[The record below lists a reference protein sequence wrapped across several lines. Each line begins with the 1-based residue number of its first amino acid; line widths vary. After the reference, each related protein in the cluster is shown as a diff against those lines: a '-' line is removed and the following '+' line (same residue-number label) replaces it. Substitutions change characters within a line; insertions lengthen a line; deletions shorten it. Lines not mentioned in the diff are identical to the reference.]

1 MKILQIFKSEP
12 DAVIKKLMEPVSK
25 DNEARQFEMYQG
37 DVDYDKLVELV
48 FDHDTVIC
56 WW

>member
-12 DAVIKKLMEPVSK
+12 DVVIKKLMEPVSK

-48 FDHDTVIC
+48 FEHDKLIC

>member
-1 MKILQIFKSEP
+1 MKILQILKSEP

-48 FDHDTVIC
+48 FENDTVIC

>member
-12 DAVIKKLMEPVSK
+12 DAVIKKLMEPLSK

-48 FDHDTVIC
+48 FEHDKLIC

>member
-12 DAVIKKLMEPVSK
+12 DAVTKKLMEPVSK
-25 DNEARQFEMYQG
+25 DNEARQFGMYQG

-48 FDHDTVIC
+48 FENDKVIC

>member
-1 MKILQIFKSEP
+1 MKILHIQKSEP
-12 DAVIKKLMEPVSK
+12 DEIVTKLMKPISK
-25 DNEARQFEMYQG
+25 GNDVQQFELYKS

-48 FDHDTVIC
+48 FNHDKVIC

>member
-1 MKILQIFKSEP
+1 MKILHVLKSEP
-12 DAVIKKLMEPVSK
+12 DAVIKKVMEPLSK
-25 DNEARQFEMYQG
+25 GNEAREFEMYQG

-48 FDHDTVIC
+48 FYHDKVIC

>member
-1 MKILQIFKSEP
+1 MKILHIQKSEP
-12 DAVIKKLMEPVSK
+12 DEIVTKLIKPISEGN
-25 DNEARQFEMYQG
+25 DFQQFELYKS

-48 FDHDTVIC
+48 FDHDKVIC